1 MSENPAPPSPRSQLP
16 LVLER
21 AFGGLVLLF
30 AIGGYGIALS
40 NGHMPPG
47 HPWSGLT
54 LGLLGLRP
62 LILPLS
68 GARARAGIQGSAIA
82 LLISLLTL
90 ASGLLWAWSAR
101 AGL

>member
-1 MSENPAPPSPRSQLP
+1 MSEPAPAPPPSQLP

-21 AFGGLVLLF
+21 AFGGLVLVF
-30 AIGGYGIALS
+30 AIGVYGMALS
-40 NGHMPPG
+40 DGRMPPG

-62 LILPLS
+62 LLLPLS
-68 GARARAGIQGSAIA
+68 GARARAGLQGSAIA

-101 AGL
+101 AGH